1 MRSLVKLLASGWRY
15 PVWKIGSTCPEAGQ
29 ERAFEF
35 TTHLS
40 MKKKAAS
47 ARPKTSSARSSQKT
61 RAWQVVHPR
70 AAGIDVGAAEHF
82 VAVPPDSAGA
92 DNRPVRKFKAFTAEL
107 DALVEWLK
115 ACQVDTVA
123 LESTGVYWIPLVQKL
138 ESGGIEAVLV
148 DARAVKHAP
157 GRKSDVQ
164 DCQWLQQLHSY
175 GLLRAAFRPDDAIYR
190 LRTLVRHR
198 QSLISSAAE
207 HIQHMQ
213 KALVQM
219 NIHLHQVV
227 SHLNGET
234 GLRIL
239 RAIIAGERDPEQLVK
254 LRDPQISRSTPE
266 EMKAALQGDWREE
279 ALFVLQ
285 QSLSLWDTYQQRIR
299 ECDRAIKKQLEQ
311 IPTPAP
317 ATPPAAAPKVDPLAS
332 QTPKRKRPQSIK
344 RNDPRIDLRP
354 QLARLCGL
362 DLTAAHGMGVLSVLV
377 ILSEIGLDLNKWRSA
392 KAFASWLGLCPNNKI
407 SGGRVISSHTRQ
419 VNNRAAAAFR
429 MAAVSLGPTE
439 TWLGS
444 FHRRMKG
451 RLGEAGAVT
460 ATAHKLAMVVY
471 HLLKHKE
478 AYLERDLAQYE
489 ARIYKHNVAYVKKKA
504 KALGMKLVPLANES
518 SLTA

>member
-1 MRSLVKLLASGWRY
+1 
-15 PVWKIGSTCPEAGQ
+15 
-29 ERAFEF
+29 
-35 TTHLS
+35 
-40 MKKKAAS
+40 MKKKAS
-47 ARPKTSSARSSQKT
+47 QRTQRKTSSGRSRKKAS
-61 RAWQVVHPR
+61 AWQVVHPR
-70 AAGIDVGAAEHF
+70 AAGIDVGAAEHY
-82 VAVPPDSAGA
+82 VAVPPDSPGA
-92 DNRPVRKFKAFTAEL
+92 DNRPVRKFKAFTEDL

-123 LESTGVYWIPLVQKL
+123 MESTGVYWIPLFQKL
-138 ESGGIEAVLV
+138 EAAGIEVILV

-175 GLLRAAFRPDDAIYR
+175 GLLRAAFRPEDSIYR

-198 QSLISSAAE
+198 QSLVSSAAE

-219 NIHLHQVV
+219 NVHLHQVV
-227 SHLNGET
+227 SHIHGET

-239 RAIIAGERDPEQLVK
+239 RAIVAGQRAPEELIK
-254 LRDPQISRSTPE
+254 LRDAQITRSTPA
-266 EMKAALQGDWREE
+266 EMMAALKGDWRPE

-285 QSLSLWDTYQQRIR
+285 QSLSLWDTYQDRIK
-299 ECDRAIKKQLEQ
+299 ECDVAIEKQLQQ

-317 ATPPAAAPKVDPLAS
+317 RPAPTSVAKVDPLAT
-332 QTPKRKRPQSIK
+332 QTPKKKRPQSRK
-344 RNDPRIDLRP
+344 RNDPQLDLRP

-362 DLTAAHGMGVLSVLV
+362 DLTAAHGMGVLTVLV
-377 ILSEIGLDLNKWRSA
+377 ILAEIGLDMSKWRSA
-392 KAFASWLGLCPNNKI
+392 KAFVSWLGLCPNNKI
-407 SGGRVISSHTRQ
+407 SGGRVLSARTRP
-419 VNNRAAAAFR
+419 VNNRAATAFR
-429 MAAVSLGPTE
+429 LAALGLARTD

-451 RLGEAGAVT
+451 RMGEAAALT
-460 ATAHKLAMVVY
+460 ATAHKLAVVVY

-478 AYLERDLAQYE
+478 GFVDRDLAQYE

-504 KALGMKLVPLANES
+504 KALGLKLVPITDET
-518 SLTA
+518 SLTE